1 MTFSNLN
8 STEWFSTQEK
18 FENVTWRF
26 QINGHKKIHIWKRHV
41 TFSNK
46 WCNISTPFWRCGR
59 SINGVVFASP
69 QKRLRAYPGRGS
81 DRKLEKCQNSTNKQ
95 NMNIVTL
102 FMLNKKW
109 SVLISNPEDQHV
121 YFLCSRIPETRGRKR
136 WRIPVESQPF
146 CSSPKNSIRRFLG
159 ILTSFQQIE
168 KQRKKE
174 I

>member
-1 MTFSNLN
+1 MR
-8 STEWFSTQEK
+8 E
-18 FENVTWRF
+18 
-26 QINGHKKIHIWKRHV
+26 IDKR
-41 TFSNK
+41 
-46 WCNISTPFWRCGR
+46 R
-59 SINGVVFASP
+59 SFASP

-146 CSSPKNSIRRFLG
+146 CSSPKNLTRRFLG
-159 ILTSFQQIE
+159 DFNELSIIWGVLRKNQRERKRGKSRIE
-168 KQRKKE
+168 SPIDISRHST
-174 I
+174 ITFNSR